1 MYFRLL
7 SSHVVKSRLLWS
19 LVVYLPLMSS
29 GLVYS
34 RPLPF
39 TLVSCFLPHQLLSHV
54 FYPRQL
60 SSFVVYSHLMSCTF
74 VCSRLLSSYVV
85 CSRWLSSTIPLVWSR
100 NKTWTIIVFYP
111 AQPISPSVS
120 HRKPTSSFSQ
130 PAPRFRGTSLHTSHI
145 FSLLLSRVSCHQTKL
160 SQQTKKK
167 KSHKAMITRTLED
180 FTFPWDTTNLG
191 RIRNDVSF

>member
-1 MYFRLL
+1 MSWSLVYSGLL
-7 SSHVVKSRLLWS
+7 SSTYLLCRL
-19 LVVYLPLMSS
+19 VSS
-29 GLVYS
+29 
-34 RPLPF
+34 
-39 TLVSCFLPHQLLSHV
+39 TLVLCRLLLSHV

-74 VCSRLLSSYVV
+74 VCSRLLSSYAV
-85 CSRWLSSTIPLVWSR
+85 CSRWLSSTIPLAWSR
-100 NKTWTIIVFYP
+100 NKIWTIIVFYP
-111 AQPISPSVS
+111 AQPASPSVS

-145 FSLLLSRVSCHQTKL
+145 FSLLLSRASCHQTKL

-167 KSHKAMITRTLED
+167 KKRHKAMITRTLED

-191 RIRNDVSF
+191 RIRNDVSFWWQSQMHH